1 MYETTLYSPEN
12 PLSDE
17 LFSEL
22 YKILEYS
29 FPYDERRDFEHQL
42 EKLKSPE
49 FRTMTLSEN
58 GKVLGFLN
66 FWELAGFVYLE
77 HFAVDKSLRGKGLG
91 SELIRQ
97 LCGICTGKTIV
108 LEAEPPELNEFS
120 SRRIE
125 FYKRLGFCTNPF
137 IYFQPSYHKDGKPVE
152 LVIMS
157 QAKPLSEGD
166 FKDKVREIY
175 RKVYDKNYEE

>member
-1 MYETTLYSPEN
+1 MYETALYSPEK

-29 FPYDERRDFEHQL
+29 FPKNERGDFDDQL
-42 EKLKSPE
+42 AKMNCPE

-66 FWELAGFVYLE
+66 FWELSDFVYLE
-77 HFAVDKSLRGKGLG
+77 HFAVAKELRGKGLG

-97 LCGICTGKTIV
+97 LCAICTGKTIV
-108 LEAEPPELNEFS
+108 LEAEPPALNEFS
-120 SRRIE
+120 ARRIE
-125 FYKRLGFCTNPF
+125 FYRRLGFHTNPF
-137 IYFQPSYHKDGKPVE
+137 PYKQPPYRKGDEPVE

-157 QAKPLSEGD
+157 RPQPLSESD
-166 FKDKVREIY
+166 FNEKISEIY
-175 RKVYDKNYEE
+175 RRVYD

>member
-1 MYETTLYSPEN
+1 MYETTLYTREN
-12 PLSDE
+12 PLSDA

-22 YKILEYS
+22 FSILEYS
-29 FPYDERRDFEHQL
+29 FPEDERRDFSDQF
-42 EKLKSPE
+42 EKSKCQE
-49 FRTMTLSEN
+49 FCTMTLSEN

-66 FWELAGFVYLE
+66 FWELSDFVYLE
-77 HFAVDKSLRGKGLG
+77 HFAVDKNLRGKGLG

-120 SRRIE
+120 ARRIE
-125 FYKRLGFCTNPF
+125 FYRRLGFHTNPF
-137 IYFQPSYHKDGKPVE
+137 PYKQPPYRAGGEPVE

-157 QAKPLSEGD
+157 RPQPLSESD
-166 FKDKVREIY
+166 FTEKIREIY
-175 RKVYDKNYEE
+175 RKVYGC

>member
-1 MYETTLYSPEN
+1 MYETALYSPEK

-29 FPYDERRDFEHQL
+29 FPKNERGDFDDQL
-42 EKLKSPE
+42 AKMNCPE

-58 GKVLGFLN
+58 GKLLGFLN
-66 FWELAGFVYLE
+66 FWELSDFVYLE
-77 HFAVDKSLRGKGLG
+77 HFAVDKNIRGKGLG

-97 LCGICTGKTIV
+97 LCAICGGKTIV

-120 SRRIE
+120 ARRIE
-125 FYKRLGFCTNPF
+125 FYRRLGFHTNPF
-137 IYFQPSYHKDGKPVE
+137 PYKQPPYRKGDEPVE

-157 QAKPLSEGD
+157 RPQPLSESD
-166 FKDKVREIY
+166 FNEKISEIY
-175 RKVYDKNYEE
+175 RRVYD

>member
-1 MYETTLYSPEN
+1 MYETALYSPEK

-29 FPYDERRDFEHQL
+29 FPKNERGDFDEQL
-42 EKLKSPE
+42 AKSNCPE

-66 FWELAGFVYLE
+66 FWELSDFVYLE
-77 HFAVDKSLRGKGLG
+77 HFAVAKELRGKGLG

-97 LCGICTGKTIV
+97 LCAICTGKTIV
-108 LEAEPPELNEFS
+108 LEAEPPALNEFS
-120 SRRIE
+120 ARRIE
-125 FYKRLGFCTNPF
+125 FYRRLGFHTNPF
-137 IYFQPSYHKDGKPVE
+137 PYKQPPYRAGGEPVE

-157 QAKPLSEGD
+157 RPMPLSEDD
-166 FKDKVREIY
+166 FTKKIREIY
-175 RKVYDKNYEE
+175 RKVYD